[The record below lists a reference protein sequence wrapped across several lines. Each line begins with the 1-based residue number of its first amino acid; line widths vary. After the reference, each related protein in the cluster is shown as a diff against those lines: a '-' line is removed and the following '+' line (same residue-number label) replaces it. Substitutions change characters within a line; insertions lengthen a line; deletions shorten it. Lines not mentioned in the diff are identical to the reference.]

1 MALLFRQSIFQVKCE
16 QLLTFDAIVL
26 KVKKKGFTEGVL
38 YMMETLNYDV
48 LKASGYAGYVLEH
61 APERVLQFGEGG
73 FLRAFVDYFFD
84 LANEK
89 HAFNGKVVLVQ
100 PIDRGLTDMI
110 NAQQGL
116 YTLYLRGYQNGE
128 TVNDKR
134 IISCVS
140 RCIDP
145 YRDFKALLAC
155 AYNPA
160 LRYVASNTTEAGIVY
175 DPACRF
181 EDAPQSSF
189 PGKLTRFLYE
199 RYLAFGKEK
208 GKGMVILSCELIDN
222 NGKEL
227 KACVE
232 KYVEQWGLEDGF
244 RTWLNE
250 ENLFC
255 SSLVDRIVT
264 GYPRHEAEK
273 LNAKNGYID
282 NLIDTGE
289 VFGAW
294 VIEGPEWLEKELPF
308 CRGDMPVIVT
318 PDHKPYKQRKV
329 RILNGAHTTMVLGAY
344 LAGQDIVRDCM
355 QDDVIAGYMNKT
367 LYDEIIPTL
376 TLPKDELTAFAASV
390 RERFANPFI
399 DHLLLSI
406 SLNSTS
412 KWRARCMPSLKACM
426 EKFGAVPACLSLGLA
441 SLLAFYH
448 GDRMEGGKLIGRREK
463 GNEYEISDDESALQ
477 FFLAHRDAA
486 AETYVHAALANENF
500 WGEDLTKLPGLE
512 AAVFAH
518 YQTIRTDGAYQ
529 AMKNVL

>member
-1 MALLFRQSIFQVKCE
+1 
-16 QLLTFDAIVL
+16 
-26 KVKKKGFTEGVL
+26 
-38 YMMETLNYDV
+38 MENLNYEA
-48 LKASGYAGYVLEH
+48 LKKSGYTEYVLEN

-89 HAFNGKVVLVQ
+89 HGFNGKVVLVQ
-100 PIDRGLTDMI
+100 PIDRGLTDTI
-110 NAQQGL
+110 NRQQGL
-116 YTLYLRGYQNGE
+116 YTLYLRGFQDGK

-134 IISCVS
+134 VISCVS

-145 YRDFKALLAC
+145 YRDFSAFLSC
-155 AYNPA
+155 AYNPD
-160 LRYVASNTTEAGIVY
+160 LRYIASNTTEAGIAY
-175 DPACRF
+175 DPACGF
-181 EDAPQSSF
+181 SDAPQSSF

-199 RYLAFGKEK
+199 RYRAFGKEK
-208 GKGMVILSCELIDN
+208 GRGMIILSCELIDN

-227 KACVE
+227 RACVE
-232 KYVEQWGLEDGF
+232 KYARQWGLEEGF
-244 RTWLNE
+244 KTWLDE

-264 GYPRHEAEK
+264 GYPKNEADR
-273 LNAKNGYID
+273 LNAENGYID
-282 NLIDTGE
+282 NMIDTGE

-294 VIEGPEWLEKELPF
+294 VIEGPEWLKNELPF
-308 CRGDMPVIVT
+308 LKGDLPVIVT

-355 QDDVIAGYMNKT
+355 KDDVIAGYMDKA
-367 LYDEIIPTL
+367 LYEEIIPTL
-376 TLPKDELTAFAASV
+376 TLPKDELIAFAASV

-406 SLNSTS
+406 SLNSVS
-412 KWRARCMPSLKACM
+412 KWRARCFPSLKAYW
-426 EKFGAVPACLSLGLA
+426 EKFSKVPECLTLGLS

-448 GDRMEGGKLIGRREK
+448 GTRMEGGKLIGQREK
-463 GNEYEISDDESALQ
+463 GNEYEIND
-477 FFLAHRDAA
+477 DAA
-486 AETYVHAALANENF
+486 ALEFFLRHKDDPDKDYVHAVLQNESF
-500 WGEDLTKLPGLE
+500 WGEDLTKIPGFEEKALS
-512 AAVFAH
+512 
-518 YQTIRTDGAYQ
+518 YYLTIRSSGAYQ